1 MKVLAFSIV
10 HFLIQDQQKA
20 TGQYEVVVC
29 LFFLTSETLDAIE
42 FIVFYKDRCDL
53 TTRMRIFSNF

>member
-20 TGQYEVVVC
+20 TGQYEVVG